1 MSIGSIHPFERF
13 LVPATAAAAFA
24 PEALYQHMLDVEA
37 ALARAQAAE
46 GLIPMASASAIA
58 AACRASLYDLD
69 RLAAA
74 SSRAGSVAIPLV
86 DALRTAVAREHPEAA
101 RHVHL
106 GSTSQDVSDTAL
118 ALATRHSLAAL
129 DGQLAL
135 LVEALCVLADAHD
148 ATPVLART
156 LMQPAAVTSFGLK
169 CVNWAAPLARS
180 RERLREAAA
189 RALALQLGGA
199 VGTLAA
205 FGDKGPAVA
214 RRVAAELGLALPPAP
229 WHTQRDDWVR
239 LGLEAAVLT
248 ASLGKVATDL
258 ALMAQA
264 EVGELAEPAVPGRG
278 ASSAMPHK
286 RNPVSALLALAAADR
301 APAHAA
307 TLLATLSRQQHE
319 RGLGSWQAECAE
331 WPGLFSGAH
340 AAALALAEALV
351 GLRVDAPR
359 MRANIEALRGSGNA
373 ELQAA
378 FDLGDA
384 ARAAQQARERTAV
397 LRAAARRADAAAAT
411 PVRVREIDHVVL
423 RVRDLDRMIA
433 FYAGVLGCS
442 VERRQDEIG
451 LVQLRAGRSLID
463 LVNVDG
469 TLGRTGGAAPG
480 PEGRNV
486 DHICLRV
493 ESFDEAALRAH
504 LAAHGVVAA
513 DTASRYGAEGDG
525 PSIYL
530 HDPEGN
536 QLELK
541 GPPA

>member
-1 MSIGSIHPFERF
+1 MTPFERF
-13 LVPATAAAAFA
+13 LVPAAAAAPFESA
-24 PEALYQHMLDVEA
+24 ALYQHMLDVEA

-46 GLIPMASASAIA
+46 GLVPVSAASAIA
-58 AACRASLYDLD
+58 AACVAGRYELD
-69 RLAAA
+69 ALAAA
-74 SSRAGSVAIPLV
+74 SGRAGSVAIPLI
-86 DALRTAVAREHPEAA
+86 DALRAEVARGHPEAA
-101 RHVHL
+101 AHVHA
-106 GSTSQDVSDTAL
+106 GSTSQDVVDTAL
-118 ALATRHSLAAL
+118 ALATRASLRAL

-135 LVEALCVLADAHD
+135 LVEALCALAEAHD

-156 LMQPAAVTSFGLK
+156 LLQPAAVTSFGLK

-189 RALALQLGGA
+189 RGLALQLGGA

-205 FGDKGPAVA
+205 LGERGPAVA
-214 RRVAAELGLALPPAP
+214 RRMAAELGLALPPAP

-239 LGLEAAVLT
+239 LGLEAGVLT
-248 ASLGKVATDL
+248 ASFGKVATDL

-264 EVGELAEPAVPGRG
+264 EVGEIAEPSVPGRG
-278 ASSAMPHK
+278 RSSAMPHK
-286 RNPVSALLALAAADR
+286 RNPVSAMLALAAAER

-307 TLLATLSRQQHE
+307 TLLATLGRQQHE

-331 WPGLFSGAH
+331 WPALFMGAH

-359 MRANIEALRGSGNA
+359 MRANIEALRDGGDA
-373 ELQAA
+373 GLHAA

-384 ARAAQQARERTAV
+384 GIAARQARERGAA
-397 LRAAARRADAAAAT
+397 LRAAMRRLEAPAAA
-411 PVRVREIDHVVL
+411 PVRIREIDHVVL
-423 RVRDLDRMIA
+423 RVRALDRMIE
-433 FYAGVLGCS
+433 FYCNVLGCS
-442 VERRQDEIG
+442 VERRQDGLG

-463 LVNVDG
+463 LVSVEG
-469 TLGRTGGAAPG
+469 RLGRAGGAAPG
-480 PEGRNV
+480 DEGRNV
-486 DHICLRV
+486 DHVCLRV
-493 ESFDEAALRAH
+493 EPFDAQALRAH
-504 LAAHGVVAA
+504 LAAHGVPVS
-513 DTASRYGAEGDG
+513 DTAARYGAEGEG
-525 PSIYL
+525 PSFYL